1 MVVMVIVKEDMVG
14 MVGAVVVGM
23 VMVLPTV
30 IIAMLAVR
38 QAEVAVATEAIQLD
52 LVAAVL
58 TNVVKLSTEGEIVT
72 T

>member
-1 MVVMVIVKEDMVG
+1 MVVMVIVKEDVVG

-38 QAEVAVATEAIQLD
+38 QVEVAIATEAIQLD